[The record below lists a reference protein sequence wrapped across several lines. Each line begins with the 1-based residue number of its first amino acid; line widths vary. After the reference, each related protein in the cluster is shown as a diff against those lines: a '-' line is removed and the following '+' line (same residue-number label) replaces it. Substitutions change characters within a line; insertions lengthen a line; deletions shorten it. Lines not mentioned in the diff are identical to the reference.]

1 MKREDISQ
9 KDFLEAL
16 DELEAAELEELEKI
30 AAEAEKNP
38 HQFSKEFE
46 EWKESAIRELEE
58 KENASRNEKIKENGK
73 IPEDG
78 NAATEELAASMEPAA
93 DEDSTLTG
101 KRSFFFHFINTPFKK
116 AAIAAAFVAVV
127 ALGAGVQSE
136 AGKFPVVK
144 FFQELYGD
152 YVAIEPHEDLRK
164 NEEKPQSIEAVYEL
178 GWVPEGYEKSYEDI
192 SEYMAVQSYYNEKN
206 NIEVILQQFCVK
218 AYFSIEQEKDLYEE
232 IKHEQKK
239 YYYLEKAEEKTLVWY
254 EDGYQFIIRGDTEN
268 KELFKMAENLEKI
281 Q

>member
-9 KDFLEAL
+9 EDFLEAL

-46 EWKESAIRELEE
+46 EWKEGAIRELEE
-58 KENASRNEKIKENGK
+58 KEK
-73 IPEDG
+73 
-78 NAATEELAASMEPAA
+78 ATEKET
-93 DEDSTLTG
+93 DSIVTG

-116 AAIAAAFVAVV
+116 AAIAAVFVAVV

-152 YVAIEPHEDLRK
+152 HVAIEPHEDLRK
-164 NEEKPQSIEAVYEL
+164 NEEKPQSIEAIYEL

-254 EDGYQFIIRGDTEN
+254 EDGYQFIIRGDIEN
-268 KELFKMAENLEKI
+268 NELFKMAENLEKI